1 MNKITESNTKLIN
14 ELIKKNERSDKLIDK
29 IING

>member
-14 ELIKKNERSDKLIDK
+14 ELIKKNERSDKLINK